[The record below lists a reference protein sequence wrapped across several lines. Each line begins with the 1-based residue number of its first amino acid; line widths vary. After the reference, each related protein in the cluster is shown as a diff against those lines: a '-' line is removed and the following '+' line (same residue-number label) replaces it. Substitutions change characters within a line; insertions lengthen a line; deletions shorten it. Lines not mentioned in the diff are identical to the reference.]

1 MSSFQ
6 SRKTIPDTWAQI
18 GACPI
23 CDERTLSVL
32 HIAGRP
38 DQMTCGSCHVAFE
51 LEADGPN
58 IRLQTL
64 PPKYAA
70 YIQPAWQSWVT
81 PHEIRRQLKV
91 VEVAVETEPKTTPM
105 PTDAAV
111 RRLNQVISTPTPV
124 SQDPSFFADELPLEP
139 LSQEEV
145 TKRAAGLAALGNTS
159 AEVRTALQRFNA
171 SEEQIAHAMAYVYAQ
186 KKSKKSRTPRAII
199 VVLLILIVCLGAAAF
214 LLPLLNIPKYID
226 IIAPIWNTLQSSF
239 TNNSI
244 YGGVEG
250 NPNTTPDHPNGSLSA
265 GDQNYFNTLWNL
277 GSKNSWIEK
286 YVALQNV
293 RVPAGLTE
301 FHASVMQEYWG
312 VAVLEAEY
320 NKDMAV
326 YNSLCVTD
334 DQIKNTI
341 CNRVNLDQADLLRYL
356 QAAEDSLDKWWL
368 NTACDKYHKY
378 YNAQGAAFPFADGNC
393 SKP

>member
-1 MSSFQ
+1 
-6 SRKTIPDTWAQI
+6 
-18 GACPI
+18 
-23 CDERTLSVL
+23 
-32 HIAGRP
+32 
-38 DQMTCGSCHVAFE
+38 MTCGSCHVAFE
-51 LEADGPN
+51 LESDGPN

-70 YIQPAWQSWVT
+70 YIQAAWQTWVT
-81 PHEIRRQLKV
+81 PHEIRRQLKIAQDGM
-91 VEVAVETEPKTTPM
+91 EPEPKTTPM
-105 PTDAAV
+105 VTDAAV
-111 RRLNQVISTPTPV
+111 RKLNQVISTPTPV
-124 SQDPSFFADELPLEP
+124 SPEESLFSDELPLEP

-250 NPNTTPDHPNGSLSA
+250 NSNTTPDHPSGSLSA
-265 GDQNYFNTLWNL
+265 ADQKYFNTLWNL
-277 GSKNSWIEK
+277 GSKNTWIEK
-286 YVALQNV
+286 YVALQNA
-293 RVPAGLTE
+293 RVPAGLSAI
-301 FHASVMQEYWG
+301 HAQVMQEYWG

-320 NKDMAV
+320 NGDMSV

-334 DQIKNTI
+334 DQKKNTP
-341 CNRVNLDQADLLRYL
+341 CNRVSIGQADLLRYL
-356 QAAEDSLDKWWL
+356 QAAEDNLDKWWL
-368 NTACDKYHKY
+368 NTACDQYHKY
-378 YNAQGAAFPFADGNC
+378 YNTQGAAFPFTSGTC